1 MIAEEGSSCY
11 VVSTTTKYTN
21 MLYEC
26 LNNDRYAN
34 DLLKLEAVSL
44 TLFWIDIL
52 YILSKCFQSK
62 K

>member
-1 MIAEEGSSCY
+1 MAEEGIGCN
-11 VVSTTTKYTN
+11 VMSTTTKYTN

-26 LNNDRYAN
+26 LNNAGYAN

-44 TLFWIDIL
+44 TLFSISIL
-52 YILSKCFQSK
+52 YTLSKCFQLK